1 LAPAGVDAALPAS
14 QPTLPAFLEAR
25 LRRLG
30 MGAICDKI
38 LDGRRLSEDD
48 GLRLY
53 ACRDQNALGALAN
66 VVRERKNGNVAYFNR
81 NLRIDYTNI
90 CNKQCKFCAFDRL
103 PGEAGGYVLSPEEIE
118 ARVRQWD
125 HVRLTEVHM
134 VGGVNPRLPFGYYLD
149 ILRAIKRVRPEIHVK
164 AFTMV
169 EIAQMI
175 RISKLGPE
183 GTVAALREAGLDS
196 CPGGG
201 AEVLHER
208 IHRELF
214 RLKIGPAEWLSLQ
227 RLIHRCGLR
236 STATMLYGH
245 IETPAERVEHMV
257 RLRELQDE
265 TGGFQA
271 FIPLAFHPANTEL
284 SHLHGSTGLED
295 LQNIAVSRLMLD
307 NFDHIKAY
315 WIMLSPPVSQ
325 ISLWHGADDV
335 DGTVLEETIV
345 HEAGA
350 TTPTQLTVEALVKL
364 IRETGRT
371 PVERDTLY
379 RVIQKY

>member
-1 LAPAGVDAALPAS
+1 
-14 QPTLPAFLEAR
+14 
-25 LRRLG
+25 

-38 LDGRRLSEDD
+38 LDGRRLTEDD

-245 IETPAERVEHMV
+245 IETPAERVEHMI

-284 SHLHGSTGLED
+284 SHLQGSTGLDD

-350 TTPTQLTVEALVKL
+350 TTPTQLTVEALVQL

>member
-1 LAPAGVDAALPAS
+1 MPTTAAGPATETKT
-14 QPTLPAFLEAR
+14 PTLPAYWEAR
-25 LRRLG
+25 LHRLG
-30 MGAICDKI
+30 LGQIYDKVCS
-38 LDGRRLSEDD
+38 GVRLSAED
-48 GLRLY
+48 GVRLY
-53 ACRDQNALGALAN
+53 ACHDQNALGALAN
-66 VVRERKNGNVAYFNR
+66 LVREQKNGNDAYFNR

-90 CNKQCKFCAFDRL
+90 CNKQCTFCAFDRL
-103 PGEAGGYVLSPEEIE
+103 PGEAGGYVLTPEDIE

-134 VGGVNPRLPFGYYLD
+134 VGGINPRLPFGYYLD
-149 ILRAIKRVRPEIHVK
+149 ILRAIKRVRPNIHVK

-183 GTVAALREAGLDS
+183 ATVAALREAGLDS

-201 AEVLHER
+201 AEVLNER
-208 IHRELF
+208 VHKELF
-214 RLKIGPAEWLSLQ
+214 RLKIGPDEWLSLQ
-227 RLIHRCGLR
+227 RLVHRCGLR

-245 IETPAERVEHMV
+245 IETPAERIEHMV

-284 SHLHGSTGLED
+284 SHLPGTTGLED
-295 LQNIAVSRLMLD
+295 LRNISVSRLMLD

-325 ISLWHGADDV
+325 ISLWHGADDI

-350 TTPTQLTVEALVKL
+350 TTPTALTVEALIGL

-379 RVIQKY
+379 RPLQKF